1 MSETEAQTTKKRTKK
16 DDYIVQGSI
25 LAAAAVLTKIIG
37 VVYRIP
43 LTNILGDE
51 GNGFYGYA
59 YQVYAIALM
68 ISSFSLPTAVSKLV
82 SIRLAKRQRRNAFRA
97 FICSL
102 AFAIGVGLFI
112 SLTIFLGAGLIST
125 HLMKSPLSV
134 YALRV
139 LAPGLLIVAVMAVIR
154 GYFQGMGTMLPTA
167 ISQIIEQVFNAA
179 VSLLAAWGF
188 INAFSDGTENS
199 IAKWGAAGST
209 VGTGAGV
216 VTALAFML
224 LVYGVNRRK
233 ILHRVERD
241 HRHQEESYKEIFR
254 VIILVVSPIILSAF
268 VYNVN
273 AYINGYLFSDI
284 LGRRGGDAAQIGIL
298 YAEYATYFMT
308 IINIPLTLSSTAPTS
323 MIPEVSALYATGDI
337 EATRE
342 CIDQTVQLSMV
353 VSAPCAMGLAV
364 LAQPIVFLLYGN
376 STGLAA
382 NLLILGSF
390 SILLNGMSN
399 ISNGVLQAIGQ
410 QRIPVITAAIALV
423 VDIVVVVVLLFTTN
437 LGVYA
442 LLIAMVIYSVVVCV
456 LNDRAMKKYLQY
468 KNPWKEG
475 YLYPVLAS
483 VPMGIVAGC
492 ICYGLNIFVK
502 SNFIC
507 LIVSIPVAAV
517 VYLFAYLIISKPS
530 ESQLRRI
537 PGGSYLI
544 RIAEKLPFWQNN

>member
-1 MSETEAQTTKKRTKK
+1 M
-16 DDYIVQGSI
+16 
-25 LAAAAVLTKIIG
+25 
-37 VVYRIP
+37 
-43 LTNILGDE
+43 
-51 GNGFYGYA
+51 
-59 YQVYAIALM
+59 
-68 ISSFSLPTAVSKLV
+68 PTS
-82 SIRLAKRQRRNAFRA
+82 
-97 FICSL
+97 
-102 AFAIGVGLFI
+102 
-112 SLTIFLGAGLIST
+112 
-125 HLMKSPLSV
+125 
-134 YALRV
+134 
-139 LAPGLLIVAVMAVIR
+139 
-154 GYFQGMGTMLPTA
+154 

-507 LIVSIPVAAV
+507 LIISIPVAAV

>member
-1 MSETEAQTTKKRTKK
+1 MNENVIK
-16 DDYIVQGSI
+16 
-25 LAAAAVLTKIIG
+25 AAL
-37 VVYRIP
+37 
-43 LTNILGDE
+43 LGF
-51 GNGFYGYA
+51 G
-59 YQVYAIALM
+59 
-68 ISSFSLPTAVSKLV
+68 
-82 SIRLAKRQRRNAFRA
+82 
-97 FICSL
+97 
-102 AFAIGVGLFI
+102 
-112 SLTIFLGAGLIST
+112 
-125 HLMKSPLSV
+125 
-134 YALRV
+134 
-139 LAPGLLIVAVMAVIR
+139 
-154 GYFQGMGTMLPTA
+154 
-167 ISQIIEQVFNAA
+167 
-179 VSLLAAWGF
+179 
-188 INAFSDGTENS
+188 
-199 IAKWGAAGST
+199 T
-209 VGTGAGV
+209 VGTG
-216 VTALAFML
+216 
-224 LVYGVNRRK
+224 VYKVLKNQEKEMSAKIGCKVEIKK
-233 ILHRVERD
+233 ILVRNIEKAAAKIEDASLLTSQWDEIINDPEIEIVIELMGGINPA
-241 HRHQEESYKEIFR
+241 KEY
-254 VIILVVSPIILSAF
+254 ILSALKAGKH
-268 VYNVN
+268 VVSANKDLIAVH
-273 AYINGYLFSDI
+273 GHEL
-284 LGRRGGDAAQIGIL
+284 LDAAHESKVDFLFEAAVAGGIPIIRPL
-298 YAEYATYFMT
+298 KQCLAGNHMTEVMGIVNGTTNFILTKMTQEGMEFKDALALATELGYAEAD
-308 IINIPLTLSSTAPTS
+308 PTA
-323 MIPEVSALYATGDI
+323 DI
-337 EATRE
+337 EGLDAGRKVAILASVAFNSRVVFNDVYTE
-342 CIDQTVQLSMV
+342 GIAKITSKDIHYAKEMGQLSMV